1 MSLLLKPFTKTV
13 VPLFWLRTALNN
25 AKFYQIWGTTILL
38 IFSACTVDSAKRH
51 YVLAEKLWTDG
62 KYQAA
67 VAEFEKVVA
76 KDPHGKLG
84 AQALLRG
91 ATTQALFLSQY
102 SQAVKKLRL
111 YIEASPDPSAAWDAQ
126 KEIGELLYSKLEYYD
141 QAIIH
146 YQGLVQLRPDG
157 PEVPEFLYRVGRSQY
172 FLGHLDEARAVYE
185 SIIANPKPAFKDSPW
200 AEKASFEL
208 GETELTRGEQ
218 TGNHGASGEIYR
230 KSMADFE
237 SFVAKYPK
245 SSLLPQAQF
254 GIASCLEE
262 LDQLDAAYQ
271 AYEALLKTY
280 PSKNVVEIKLA
291 RIRERKAQRSH

>member
-1 MSLLLKPFTKTV
+1 VSLPLKPFTNQRVGPT
-13 VPLFWLRTALNN
+13 FWLRLASLALV
-25 AKFYQIWGTTILL
+25 L
-38 IFSACTVDSAKRH
+38 FSACTVDSAKRH

-157 PEVPEFLYRVGRSQY
+157 PEVPEFLYRIGRSQY

-185 SIIANPKPAFKDSPW
+185 SIVANPKPLFKESPW
-200 AEKASFEL
+200 SEKSSFEL

-230 KSMADFE
+230 KAMADFE
-237 SFVAKYPK
+237 SFVSKYPK

>member
-1 MSLLLKPFTKTV
+1 VSLLLKPFTDQRV
-13 VPLFWLRTALNN
+13 VATRWLRLAS
-25 AKFYQIWGTTILL
+25 FGLL
-38 IFSACTVDSAKRH
+38 LFSACTVDSAKRH

-62 KYQAA
+62 KYAAA
-67 VAEFEKVVA
+67 VTEFERVVA

-111 YIEASPDPSAAWDAQ
+111 YIEASPDPGASWDAQ

-141 QAIIH
+141 QAITH
-146 YQGLVQLRPDG
+146 YQTLVQLRPDG
-157 PEVPEFLYRVGRSQY
+157 PEVPEFLYRIGRSHY
-172 FLGHLDEARAVYE
+172 FLGHLDESRVVYE
-185 SIIANPKPAFKDSPW
+185 SILAKPNYKDSPW

-230 KSMADFE
+230 KAMSDFE
-237 SFVAKYPK
+237 NFVAKYPK
-245 SSLLPQAQF
+245 SSLMPQAQF

-271 AYEALLKTY
+271 AYEALLTKY
-280 PSKNVVEIKLA
+280 PSKNVIEIKLA